1 MVKSCRNTS
10 QIAIHFLMID
20 RITDVEPGQYAKG
33 YKHLTNNEWYFPVHF
48 PGGPNMPGALQLEAM
63 AQMLTVAIT
72 TQDGLAGGVTHA
84 LEHTVRFKKEII
96 PGDTLIIEAYVDSWK
111 RGICKGHA
119 TGYTDGE
126 VACEAKMMITIPEIL
141 EQYLP
146 KGLDGREFVMD
157 FDAIIVGG
165 GAAGAA
171 VTWQLVSNGMKVACL
186 ERGPW
191 MLPNEYP
198 STRHDWELQKLGAY
212 SPVSAIRQSRYDYPI
227 DDSESPVAV
236 CNFNAVGGSTI
247 LYSGHYPRFRPN
259 DFTLR
264 SDHGLGEDWPI
275 SYEELRPFYE
285 ANETETGVAGL
296 AGDPAYP
303 DIEHLLPPVPLGEAQ
318 AIAWPKHSTALGGI
332 GGQVMQPSQPWPATA
347 VRHASILAHATPVA
361 PRVPNQVQILP
372 IWSGHV
378 LWAPQSSPRLLLA
391 VF

>member
-1 MVKSCRNTS
+1 
-10 QIAIHFLMID
+10 
-20 RITDVEPGQYAKG
+20 
-33 YKHLTNNEWYFPVHF
+33 
-48 PGGPNMPGALQLEAM
+48 
-63 AQMLTVAIT
+63 
-72 TQDGLAGGVTHA
+72 
-84 LEHTVRFKKEII
+84 
-96 PGDTLIIEAYVDSWK
+96 
-111 RGICKGHA
+111 
-119 TGYTDGE
+119 
-126 VACEAKMMITIPEIL
+126 
-141 EQYLP
+141 
-146 KGLDGREFVMD
+146 MD

-198 STRHDWELQKLGAY
+198 STRYDWELQKLGAY

-303 DIEHLLPPVPLGEAQ
+303 DIEHLLPPVPLGSKYHTTRS
-318 AIAWPKHSTALGGI
+318 I
-332 GGQVMQPSQPWPATA
+332 QPSWMALVAKLCSHLNRGPQRPCAMHQSWPMQH
-347 VRHASILAHATPVA
+347 RLP
-361 PRVPNQVQILP
+361 PGCQIKCRYYLY
-372 IWSGHV
+372 GAGM
-378 LWAPQSSPRLLLA
+378 L
-391 VF
+391 